1 VDNFRQYL
9 RLQKIYILYLE
20 RHAIPFIRH
29 GDLVEFRRYFA
40 KIKGL
45 RAPELPRTDKLEE
58 FKLESKFFKIFLETT
73 LGQIGQRADL
83 QFEPLDE
90 GKIQDRLQLFLGRQ
104 KEIKEEE

>member
-1 VDNFRQYL
+1 MW
-9 RLQKIYILYLE
+9 
-20 RHAIPFIRH
+20 RHW
-29 GDLVEFRRYFA
+29 
-40 KIKGL
+40 

-90 GKIQDRLQLFLGRQ
+90 GKIQDRLQLFLSRQ